1 MTQEEK
7 NEDLKT
13 MTIQLPMWIVE
24 ELDRLAEIERRS
36 RQNLIL
42 VICEEYI
49 EQKKL
54 DNPESH

>member
-54 DNPESH
+54 DNPEIH